1 MKNELVKGTAQKAKY
16 QPKKKVKVQE
26 TVQSRLLEFMVNGR
40 TGKPVDGFIP
50 STLFGCS
57 EKE

>member
-1 MKNELVKGTAQKAKY
+1 MKDERVKGDDQKTEH
-16 QPKKKVKVQE
+16 QPRKKVKGQE
-26 TVQSRLLEFMVNGR
+26 SVQSRLWEFMLNGR
-40 TGKPVDGFIP
+40 AGKPVDGFIP